1 MRKAPIYF
9 VALFAVATAVAACGG
24 SDDSTT
30 SEPAAAPATSA
41 AAPAAS
47 GDTTAAAGGANCGTT
62 VDEIATAA
70 KAEGQVNLIALPDT
84 WANYKGILDSFKSK
98 YGIKAPV
105 ANPDASSADE
115 LTAIETLRGQPDMPE
130 VVDVGPSF
138 TSQMVDKG
146 YAETYKPTV
155 WDEIPDNLKDPDGKW
170 VAAYYGVLSIASN
183 TTLVKNPPQTWA
195 DLKKP
200 EYKGQVTINGDPREA
215 GAAFA
220 AVMAASLANGGSFDD
235 IMPGI
240 QFFADLKKA
249 GNLQQ
254 IDVTEAAVLSGD
266 VPIALDWT
274 YNFPA
279 LPDGAPGCRLRDA
292 GRRPVRRRLRR
303 LLRAVRGHRGQA
315 PVRRAAVP
323 RGPGRRRRRPRLPAG
338 RRHPGPVRRA
348 RGGRQDHR
356 RPEEE
361 PADGRRDREGHL
373 PDARLR
379 PMRRR
384 RSSPTT
390 GARWWRTPDPCAPAR
405 SQGCRSWRS
414 SACSSSIRP
423 PLFCGDR

>member
-1 MRKAPIYF
+1 MQMRKAPIYF
-9 VALFAVATAVAACGG
+9 AALFVVAIAVAACGG
-24 SDDSTT
+24 SDKASTT
-30 SEPAAAPATSA
+30 TTAAAPATSA

-47 GDTTAAAGGANCGTT
+47 GDTTAAGGGSTCGTT
-62 VDEIATAA
+62 VDEIAGKA
-70 KAEGQVNLIALPDT
+70 KTEGQVNLIALPDT

-105 ANPDASSADE
+105 ATPDASSADE
-115 LTAIETLRGQPDMPE
+115 LTAVETLRGQPDMPE

-138 TSQMVDKG
+138 TSQMIDKG

-155 WDEIPDNLKDPDGKW
+155 WDEIPDNLKDPNGKW

-240 QFFADLKKA
+240 KFMADLKKA

-279 LPDGAPGCRLRDA
+279 LQAALTDAGFAMQVVVPSDGVYGGYYAQSVVTEAKHPCAARLWLEHLVGDDGALGYL
-292 GRRPVRRRLRR
+292 
-303 LLRAVRGHRGQA
+303 Q
-315 PVRRAAVP
+315 
-323 RGPGRRRRRPRLPAG
+323 
-338 RRHPGPVRRA
+338 
-348 RGGRQDHR
+348 GG
-356 RPEEE
+356 
-361 PADGRRDREGHL
+361 AI
-373 PDARLR
+373 
-379 PMRRR
+379 
-384 RSSPTT
+384 
-390 GARWWRTPDPCAPAR
+390 PAR
-405 SQGCRSWRS
+405 FAALEASGKITADLKKNLPTADVIAKVSFPTQAQTDAAKKILADNWGPMV
-414 SACSSSIRP
+414 A
-423 PLFCGDR
+423 DA

>member
-1 MRKAPIYF
+1 MQMRKAPIYF
-9 VALFAVATAVAACGG
+9 VALFVVAIAVAACGG
-24 SDDSTT
+24 SDDTSTT
-30 SEPAAAPATSA
+30 TPAAAPATSA

-47 GDTTAAAGGANCGTT
+47 GDTTAAGGDATCGTT
-62 VDEIATAA
+62 VDEIAA
-70 KAEGQVNLIALPDT
+70 KAKTEGQVNLIALPDT

-105 ANPDASSADE
+105 ATPDASSADE

-155 WDEIPDNLKDPDGKW
+155 WDEIPDNLKDPNSKW

-240 QFFADLKKA
+240 QFMADLKKA

-254 IDVTEAAVLSGD
+254 IDVTEAAVISGD

-279 LPDGAPGCRLRDA
+279 LQAALTDAGFVMQVVVPSDGVYGGYYAQSVVTEAKHPCAARLWLEHLVGDDGALGYL
-292 GRRPVRRRLRR
+292 
-303 LLRAVRGHRGQA
+303 Q
-315 PVRRAAVP
+315 
-323 RGPGRRRRRPRLPAG
+323 
-338 RRHPGPVRRA
+338 
-348 RGGRQDHR
+348 GG
-356 RPEEE
+356 
-361 PADGRRDREGHL
+361 AI
-373 PDARLR
+373 
-379 PMRRR
+379 
-384 RSSPTT
+384 
-390 GARWWRTPDPCAPAR
+390 PAR
-405 SQGCRSWRS
+405 FAALEASGKITAELKKNLPTADVIAKVSFPTQAQTDAAKKILADNWGPMV
-414 SACSSSIRP
+414 A
-423 PLFCGDR
+423 DA